1 MIRKLSQKPTNTSR
15 TMNVTY
21 SLFSEVKND
30 PFGKLPRLL
39 DAMPQPSHG
48 SFDEMPRPFT
58 PGYYLAHKAQIR
70 SEERN
75 RRSQG
80 RSILLICRIDVFEVA
95 APFKSPK
102 NVNYKCREGDLNP
115 HASRQ

>member
-30 PFGKLPRLL
+30 PFGKLPRLF

-58 PGYYLAHKAQIR
+58 RATIWPTRHKHA
-70 SEERN
+70 
-75 RRSQG
+75 RRSAT
-80 RSILLICRIDVFEVA
+80 A
-95 APFKSPK
+95 ALPTATTVLKTTASALRGK
-102 NVNYKCREGDLNP
+102 P
-115 HASRQ
+115 HPERLAARAYRRKV